1 MEVENAKVKS
11 LAKALALLECFTA
24 QEPELGITQLAERMG
39 MNKSN
44 VYSMIST
51 FQQGGYVEKLP
62 NGKYTLGLKLLEF
75 SYIINQHLGY
85 PKAVYDLL
93 LELANKTG
101 EVVYFGLP
109 HGCDVLYLYV
119 AHPIDRMRQLP
130 YRDMLGEKAP
140 LCCTG
145 LGKAMLSAMPEEEWP
160 SRIPETIIPYTP
172 HTILDRGEIME
183 ELWKTRRRGYA
194 IDNCERENRVRCVGV
209 PVYSA
214 GGALVAGISTSGPV
228 DVMTDEKVLLCAKL
242 LSDTALRM
250 RERIYH

>member
-1 MEVENAKVKS
+1 MPKFDTNVQELKYKVLREVAR
-11 LAKALALLECFTA
+11 LAKEDKLREELL
-24 QEPELGITQLAERMG
+24 
-39 MNKSN
+39 S
-44 VYSMIST
+44 
-51 FQQGGYVEKLP
+51 
-62 NGKYTLGLKLLEF
+62 
-75 SYIINQHLGY
+75 
-85 PKAVYDLL
+85 
-93 LELANKTG
+93 
-101 EVVYFGLP
+101 
-109 HGCDVLYLYV
+109 
-119 AHPIDRMRQLP
+119 
-130 YRDMLGEKAP
+130 
-140 LCCTG
+140 
-145 LGKAMLSAMPEEEWP
+145 
-160 SRIPETIIPYTP
+160 IPETIIPYTP